1 MPFGIENI
9 KSWVIAHFLKQS
21 NLPDNRLPVRR
32 PRVPKKVNEP
42 VFRDKYAER
51 LNDPEFREF
60 NDKVQQAV
68 SNIKGGLE
76 PED

>member
-1 MPFGIENI
+1 MFEKI
-9 KSWVIAHFLKQS
+9 KSFFLATFLKQYI
-21 NLPDNRLPVRR
+21 LPDDRPPVRR
-32 PRVPKKVNEP
+32 PKHPKYIDPP

-60 NDKVQQAV
+60 NDKVMQAV
-68 SNIKGGLE
+68 SNIKAGLD